1 MTGRIPITA
10 MPSTA
15 ANSIV
20 WFRQDL
26 RLADNPALTAAAQVG
41 SVLPIYILDDINSA
55 EWAMGGASRWW
66 LHHSLSA
73 LNESLGG
80 RLVVMRGDPLTILP
94 ELAWTTNAQAVFWN
108 RCYEPWRIAR
118 DTRIK
123 ERLQADGI
131 AVHSHNSSLLW
142 EPWQVLKSDQ
152 TPYQMFT
159 PYYRKG
165 CLQATAPRVPLPIPP
180 QLSLL
185 EPPGAYA
192 VGQSAIDALNLLP
205 KIPWDHVMTVTWK
218 IGETA
223 AQQRLHDFLE
233 EGLQGYREGRN
244 IPQRPNVSRLSP
256 HLHFGEVSPNQ
267 VWAMAQRVGID
278 QRVEDDLDCFL
289 SELGWREFSY
299 YLLFHRPTLPRE
311 NLQRRFDCFPWSND
325 PQLLRA
331 WQCGMTGY
339 PLVDAG
345 MRELWQTGYM
355 HNRVRMVV
363 GSFLVKNLLTHWHHG
378 EEWFWDCL
386 VDADLASNSASWQ
399 WIAGCGADAAPYFR
413 VFNPVTQSEK
423 FDPQGTYIRRY
434 VPELAAMPDKYLH
447 DPSSAPSMMLSAAG
461 VVLGE
466 TYPLAIV
473 DLKESREAA
482 LLAFKSLSA

>member
-1 MTGRIPITA
+1 MHQQVIPEHTIPAIHT
-10 MPSTA
+10 
-15 ANSIV
+15 IV

-26 RLADNPALTAAAQVG
+26 RLADNPALTAAAQQG
-41 SVLPIYILDDINSA
+41 SVLPVYILDDINSG

-66 LHHSLSA
+66 LHHSLCA
-73 LNESLGG
+73 LNESLNG
-80 RLVVMRGDPLTILP
+80 RLVVLHGDPLQLLP
-94 ELAWTTNAQAVFWN
+94 SLAQQIDAQAVFWN

-118 DTRIK
+118 DKQIK
-123 ERLQADGI
+123 ERLQRDSI
-131 AVHSHNSSLLW
+131 ALHSHNSSLLW
-142 EPWQVLKSDQ
+142 EPWQILKGDQ

-165 CLQATAPRVPLPIPP
+165 CLQAQPPRAPLPVPS
-180 QLSLL
+180 QLQISKLAM
-185 EPPGAYA
+185 PDAIGAK
-192 VGQSAIDALNLLP
+192 GIDALKLLP
-205 KIPWDHVMTVTWK
+205 TIPWDRTMTATWN
-218 IGETA
+218 IGEA
-223 AQQRLHDFLE
+223 AALQRLEEFLE
-233 EGLQGYREGRN
+233 TGLQGYREGRN
-244 IPQRPNVSRLSP
+244 VPQRPNVSRLSP

-267 VWAMAQRVGID
+267 VWALAQQIGMA

-311 NLQRRFDCFPWSND
+311 NLQRRFDLFPWRND
-325 PQLLRA
+325 PSLLQA
-331 WQCGMTGY
+331 WQKGQTGF

-378 EEWFWDCL
+378 EDWFWDCL

-423 FDPQGTYIRRY
+423 FDPQGAYIRRY
-434 VPELAAMPDKYLH
+434 VPELAALPDKYLH
-447 DPSSAPSMMLSAAG
+447 NPSAAPADVLSAAG
-461 VVLGE
+461 VSLAKN
-466 TYPLAIV
+466 YPRAIV
-473 DLKESREAA
+473 DLRYSREAA
-482 LLAFKSLSA
+482 LLAFKSLRH